1 VTHQVLVKLGSM
13 QLMQKKKK
21 KKRKNSNFMFHQRC
35 KKVGIQTTINSNFLL
50 NSMSDK
56 PKKKGE

>member
-21 KKRKNSNFMFHQRC
+21 KKESTALLCFIIKEHPSTMQTSWDSNHNQFQF
-35 KKVGIQTTINSNFLL
+35 IFEL
-50 NSMSDK
+50 NVR
-56 PKKKGE
+56 

>member
-21 KKRKNSNFMFHQRC
+21 KK
-35 KKVGIQTTINSNFLL
+35 
-50 NSMSDK
+50 
-56 PKKKGE
+56 KKKDSTALLCFINDAKKLGFKPQSIPISY

>member
-21 KKRKNSNFMFHQRC
+21 KKDSTALLCFINDA
-35 KKVGIQTTINSNFLL
+35 KKLGF
-50 NSMSDK
+50 K
-56 PKKKGE
+56 PQSIPISY

>member
-21 KKRKNSNFMFHQRC
+21 KKKDSTALLCFINDA
-35 KKVGIQTTINSNFLL
+35 KKLGF
-50 NSMSDK
+50 K
-56 PKKKGE
+56 PQSIPIYY

>member
-21 KKRKNSNFMFHQRC
+21 KDSTALLCFINDA
-35 KKVGIQTTINSNFLL
+35 KKLGF
-50 NSMSDK
+50 K
-56 PKKKGE
+56 PQSIPISY

>member
-21 KKRKNSNFMFHQRC
+21 KKKDSTALLCFINDA
-35 KKVGIQTTINSNFLL
+35 KKLGF
-50 NSMSDK
+50 K
-56 PKKKGE
+56 PQSIPISY